1 MLNDSMG
8 FNFRKTIKLCK
19 GISLN
24 VGKNGVGV
32 SAGVN
37 GARVSMSPTGRKT
50 LRLGIPGT
58 GLSYTQN
65 LGGSKKTGNSKAGA
79 KTSKVDA
86 KELEAAKQAV
96 AEYEAYVQ
104 SLRSFHK
111 ESDPPMDWIA
121 SYNTPAPAEGTPEYE
136 QWLTIHNFSEQV
148 VKGQEDA
155 YLAVIEATQPF
166 ADLSMFGSDFEFAT
180 DEPSRV
186 EVEFTVKFHD
196 VLPEEAVV
204 FAKDQTATTK
214 ALTKTEYFDIMQDY
228 VCSCSIRVAREVFAA
243 LPVDTVIIHATD
255 LMLNTA
261 TGNDEEFT
269 ILSVMFERDG
279 FQNINFDRIDPSD
292 FVCAFEHN
300 MKFNKTA
307 GFTPVA
313 QL

>member
-1 MLNDSMG
+1 MG

-19 GISLN
+19 GVSLN
-24 VGKNGVGV
+24 LSKNGVGL
-32 SAGVN
+32 SAGVK

-50 LRLGIPGT
+50 ATFSIPGT
-58 GLSYTQN
+58 GISYSQN
-65 LGGSKKTGNSKAGA
+65 LGGSKTGSRKASDKNSKV
-79 KTSKVDA
+79 SA
-86 KELEAAKQAV
+86 KELEEAKKAV

-104 SLRSFHK
+104 TLRGFHK

-121 SYNTPAPAEGTPEYE
+121 SYNIPAPAAGTPEYD
-136 QWLTIHNFSEQV
+136 QWLTVHNFSEQV

-166 ADLSMFGSDFEFAT
+166 ADLSMFGSDFEYAT

-196 VLPEEAVV
+196 VLPEEAIV

-279 FQNINFDRIDPSD
+279 FQNINFERIDPSD